1 MTAEGE
7 ENPAASILQE
17 YTGLLDT
24 LAAEINR
31 LESHLAG
38 QLKCRPGCADCC
50 IAFSVLPIEAENLRQ
65 AIKRLPRET
74 REKIS
79 AQAASA
85 PGNCPLLCDH
95 LCAAYAARPVICR
108 THGLPLAY
116 LNEEMQAFEVSA
128 CPLNFSDDFEFDQED
143 LLFMDRFNAEL
154 SELNLRYCQSF
165 GLEAGKRIAI
175 AEVISQ
181 TGREAAPEKKP

>member
-1 MTAEGE
+1 MTAERE
-7 ENPAASILQE
+7 EDPAATILQE
-17 YTGLLDT
+17 YATLLDS
-24 LAAEINR
+24 LAAEVNR

-38 QLKCRPGCADCC
+38 QLKCRPGCASCC

-74 REKIS
+74 KEKI
-79 AQAASA
+79 AAHAASA
-85 PGNCPLLCDH
+85 PESCPLLCDH
-95 LCAAYAARPVICR
+95 LCAAYDARPIICR

-128 CPLNFSDDFEFDQED
+128 CPLNFGDDFEFCQED

-154 SELNLRYCQSF
+154 SELNLRYCRSC
-165 GLEAGKRIAI
+165 GLDAAERIPIAG
-175 AEVISQ
+175 VISR
-181 TGREAAPEKKP
+181 TGQEAAPERQP